1 MNGGMF
7 GLNCR
12 FARHTARRAAQ
23 RASANAATADICNDR
38 REIARHRHRTIKPQK
53 EPTS

>member
-1 MNGGMF
+1 MNGGIV
-7 GLNCR
+7 GPKCR
-12 FARHTARRAAQ
+12 FARHTARQAAQ
-23 RASANAATADICNDR
+23 RASADAATADICNDR